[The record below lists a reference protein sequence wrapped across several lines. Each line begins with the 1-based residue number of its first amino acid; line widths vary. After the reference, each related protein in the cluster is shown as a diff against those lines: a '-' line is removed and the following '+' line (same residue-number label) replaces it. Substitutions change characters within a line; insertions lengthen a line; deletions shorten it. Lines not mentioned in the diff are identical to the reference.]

1 MWLTSI
7 YHGNRWRHGF
17 KCYIRS
23 AYWYYIYI
31 NTGDDRDSESSQSN
45 TKSTKDAIV
54 LEFDFVPEN
63 EKFVFEYVF
72 ASDEYNEFANSTF
85 NDKTLMTKCAIALGS
100 NLGNSL
106 DILENSLTALANI
119 PGIEIKNTSSWY
131 QTKPVGNID
140 PQPDYLNGCAV
151 LEVAQNPTELLTI
164 LQATEVEFGRVRK
177 KRWEARTLDLDL
189 LLYDDLI
196 LDSPN
201 LTIPHPRMH
210 ERAFVLVP
218 LAEIAP
224 LWIEPVSRTAIA
236 KLLKSVD
243 TSGVKPYVVG

>member
-1 MWLTSI
+1 MLNNLIKFW
-7 YHGNRWRHGF
+7 
-17 KCYIRS
+17 K
-23 AYWYYIYI
+23 I
-31 NTGDDRDSESSQSN
+31 NSSLNCIQRA
-45 TKSTKDAIV
+45 TMA
-54 LEFDFVPEN
+54 
-63 EKFVFEYVF
+63 
-72 ASDEYNEFANSTF
+72 
-85 NDKTLMTKCAIALGS
+85 KCAIALGS

-106 DILENSLTALANI
+106 DILENSLTAIANI
-119 PGIEIKNTSSWY
+119 PGIELKNTSSWY

-164 LQATEVEFGRVRK
+164 LQGIEIQFGRVRK
-177 KRWEARTLDLDL
+177 EKWEARTLDLDV

-196 LDSPN
+196 LNSPN

-224 LWIEPVSRTAIA
+224 DWIEPVSGVAIA

-243 TSGVKPYVVG
+243 TSGVKYYVVG